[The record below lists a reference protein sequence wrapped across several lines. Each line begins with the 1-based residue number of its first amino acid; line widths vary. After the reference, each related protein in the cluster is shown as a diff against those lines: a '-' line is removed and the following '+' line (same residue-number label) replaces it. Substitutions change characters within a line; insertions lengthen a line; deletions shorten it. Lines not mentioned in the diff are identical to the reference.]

1 MSKTRTVS
9 IKYTSREFDSIKQ
22 DLVDYAKRYY
32 PDSFRD
38 FNEASFGALM
48 IDTVAY
54 IGDILSFYIDYQAN
68 ETFLETAAE
77 YENILKLGKQ
87 LGFKF
92 RGAASSVGNA
102 AFYALVPATT
112 TGVGPDQA
120 YMPVLKKGSTFRAT
134 TGASFLLNQDVFFGN
149 PRNEARVARVDET
162 TGTPTFYA
170 IKAYGEVVSGSL
182 SQEFVTVG
190 AFKKFNK
197 VELQSLDISEIIS
210 VVDSEGNE
218 FFEVD
223 NLSQNVI
230 YKSTTNRSKT
240 VGTDSYD
247 ANTGDQAAEI
257 LKPVVVPRRFIVD
270 RAARKTTLS
279 FGSNSDAILPED
291 MISEPNTVIMETHG
305 KNFIQ
310 DKSFDPTRLI
320 ASDKFGVA
328 PSNTTLTVEFR
339 SNTITNV
346 NCRVGQL
353 NKSVNY
359 NVEFEDLPSLNAT
372 KANTVANSIEID
384 NEEPIVG
391 DVSLPNSD
399 ELKVRIR
406 DTFATQN
413 RAVTQQD
420 YESFVYQMPPKFGSV
435 KRCRILRDNDSL
447 RRNLNLYLIS
457 ENRDG
462 TLTESN
468 SVLKKNVKT
477 WLQKN
482 KMISDTIDILDA
494 KVINFSIEFV
504 AVGRMDKSKFDVLE
518 SAKLKLQQRFS
529 RLPDIGEPFFITDV
543 YSELRKVEGILDVTD
558 VKIVQKIGTTNPNR
572 GYSNIRFD
580 LDRATSADG
589 RYIEMPKNV
598 LYEVKFPAFDITGAI
613 V

>member
-218 FFEVD
+218 F
-223 NLSQNVI
+223 L
-230 YKSTTNRSKT
+230 
-240 VGTDSYD
+240 
-247 ANTGDQAAEI
+247 I
-257 LKPVVVPRRFIVD
+257 L
-270 RAARKTTLS
+270 TMQ
-279 FGSNSDAILPED
+279 IL
-291 MISEPNTVIMETHG
+291 ET
-305 KNFIQ
+305 KQ
-310 DKSFDPTRLI
+310 Q
-320 ASDKFGVA
+320 KF
-328 PSNTTLTVEFR
+328 
-339 SNTITNV
+339 
-346 NCRVGQL
+346 
-353 NKSVNY
+353 
-359 NVEFEDLPSLNAT
+359 
-372 KANTVANSIEID
+372 
-384 NEEPIVG
+384 
-391 DVSLPNSD
+391 
-399 ELKVRIR
+399 
-406 DTFATQN
+406 
-413 RAVTQQD
+413 
-420 YESFVYQMPPKFGSV
+420 
-435 KRCRILRDNDSL
+435 
-447 RRNLNLYLIS
+447 
-457 ENRDG
+457 
-462 TLTESN
+462 
-468 SVLKKNVKT
+468 
-477 WLQKN
+477 
-482 KMISDTIDILDA
+482 
-494 KVINFSIEFV
+494 
-504 AVGRMDKSKFDVLE
+504 
-518 SAKLKLQQRFS
+518 
-529 RLPDIGEPFFITDV
+529 
-543 YSELRKVEGILDVTD
+543 
-558 VKIVQKIGTTNPNR
+558 
-572 GYSNIRFD
+572 
-580 LDRATSADG
+580 
-589 RYIEMPKNV
+589 
-598 LYEVKFPAFDITGAI
+598 
-613 V
+613 